1 MHIATSL
8 QRAPENQTG
17 AAARTIVAILLSI
30 YNGEE
35 YLEAQLDSIVAQ
47 THRDWVLLWRD
58 DGSSDGGRRI
68 MQHFAEAIGHDR
80 CIELTDTQRHVG
92 ATRSFLTLL
101 NAAAAYEL
109 VSFCDQDDTWHAEK
123 LQRAVDQIET
133 VPATVPA
140 LYCARK
146 IVVDAEL
153 RPIRESPRFRR
164 APRFADTLAGNIAS
178 GSTMVL
184 NRAAVGWINRLR
196 PPEPSFHD
204 WWCYIGVAAAGGRI
218 IADNMPVMRYRQH
231 GGNAIGMASSILGR
245 ACRAWRRGPCAFV
258 QQFDAHVTAL
268 ERQRHL
274 LPQAARV
281 TLDAIAPATWSGML
295 AWFAP
300 VSSGGRAGLV
310 PLRLPFGS
318 APAIARRRPGRPG
331 VSQQGGRTPLH
342 RSAEASGR
350 VGWPSSPTRLSLPHE
365 CINAGPATEYNGT
378 AGATC
383 VVRYDE
389 PQFQPALDGVCA
401 RVLGYARH
409 PVPSK
414 H

>member
-1 MHIATSL
+1 MHVATSL

-30 YNGEE
+30 YNGEK
-35 YLEAQLDSIVAQ
+35 YLQEQLDSIVAQ

-68 MQHFAEAIGHDR
+68 MQRFAEAIGHDR
-80 CIELTDTQRHVG
+80 CIELADTQRHVG

-218 IADNMPVMRYRQH
+218 IADNTPVMRYRQH

-281 TLDAIAPATWSGML
+281 TLDAIAPATRSGML
-295 AWFAP
+295 ARFAL
-300 VSSGGRAGLV
+300 VCAGK
-310 PLRLPFGS
+310 LRRQSWLGTAS
-318 APAIARRRPGRPG
+318 LAVWLCAG
-331 VSQQGGRTPLH
+331 QQGGRTPLH
-342 RSAEASGR
+342 RSAEAFRR

-365 CINAGPATEYNGT
+365 CINAGPATEYNGI

-389 PQFQPALDGVCA
+389 PQFQPTLDGVRA
-401 RVLGYARH
+401 RVLGYAWH
-409 PVPSK
+409 PVPGK